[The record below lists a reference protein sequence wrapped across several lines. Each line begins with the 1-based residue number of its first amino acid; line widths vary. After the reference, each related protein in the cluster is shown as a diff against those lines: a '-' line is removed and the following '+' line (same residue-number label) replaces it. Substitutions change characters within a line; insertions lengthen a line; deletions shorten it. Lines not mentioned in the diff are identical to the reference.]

1 MRDEAPERE
10 CELRRS
16 EGAAG
21 ANHERFRGAIADE
34 LPRLSEERSAN
45 SEQLGYLVAQVSY
58 EHEFTLRRPN
68 NPVDYHSLDLLSP
81 DNYFRVTIY

>member
-1 MRDEAPERE
+1 MRE

-45 SEQLGYLVAQVSY
+45 SEQLDRSAV
-58 EHEFTLRRPN
+58 N
-68 NPVDYHSLDLLSP
+68 D
-81 DNYFRVTIY
+81 